1 MVKVEKRKLS
11 AGLYFVATPIG
22 TARDITLHALDIL
35 TSADII
41 AAEDTRSMRKLLD
54 IHGIALGGRPVV
66 SYHDHSS
73 EKSRNALIE
82 NVKNGQ
88 SVAYASEAGTPLIA
102 DPGYHLV
109 QDAYDA
115 DVPLYSAPGPSA
127 IIVALTLAG
136 MPTDRFLFEG
146 FLPNSQNQR
155 RTQLQEL
162 SDIPATLVFYESPKR
177 VAAMLKDAAEVL
189 GAERHGAVCRELT
202 KKFEQV
208 RRGSLQDL
216 AEQAVNDPPR
226 GEIVVIIDRNRSDK
240 NKDLDLDSEIRKAL
254 THMSVKDTADAV
266 AKAFGLKKRDVYQRV
281 LQIGQNRT
289 G

>member
-1 MVKVEKRKLS
+1 
-11 AGLYFVATPIG
+11 
-22 TARDITLHALDIL
+22 
-35 TSADII
+35 
-41 AAEDTRSMRKLLD
+41 
-54 IHGIALGGRPVV
+54 
-66 SYHDHSS
+66 
-73 EKSRNALIE
+73 
-82 NVKNGQ
+82 
-88 SVAYASEAGTPLIA
+88 
-102 DPGYHLV
+102 
-109 QDAYDA
+109 
-115 DVPLYSAPGPSA
+115 
-127 IIVALTLAG
+127 
-136 MPTDRFLFEG
+136 
-146 FLPNSQNQR
+146 
-155 RTQLQEL
+155 LQEL

-189 GAERHGAVCRELT
+189 GAERQGAVCRELT